1 MAVST
6 SFAVGDKEYHLRY
19 QNKQQQDIRNNGPK
33 KFLPEGSKIKRFQ
46 SPMQILDLMG
56 DMDVQIYLIEKGL
69 EWEQSGFPKI
79 DADKAADLRQEYLE
93 QGEADAGEKQEALM
107 ELLADALALN
117 VLGASA
123 KKLQE
128 KGKIA
133 QEKEAEKSHE
143 TKVEEYA
150 LINEARI
157 LAQARAAKKL
167 ADEGLA
173 GPGTNGTEKPQS
185 SV

>member
-6 SFAVGDKEYHLRY
+6 PLVVGGKEYHLRY
-19 QNKQQQDIRNNGPK
+19 TNRQQQDIRNNGPK
-33 KFLPEGSKIKRFQ
+33 KFLPEGSKVKRFA
-46 SPMQILDLMG
+46 SPMSILDYMG
-56 DMDVQIYLIEKGL
+56 DQDVQVYLIEKGL
-69 EWEQSGFPKI
+69 EWEQSGFEKI
-79 DADKAADLRQEYLE
+79 NADKAADLRQEYLE

-143 TKVEEYA
+143 KKVEEYA

-167 ADEGLA
+167 ELEGLP
-173 GPGTNGTEKPQS
+173 GPGTNTSENPQNS
-185 SV
+185 A

>member
-1 MAVST
+1 MPIST
-6 SFAVGDKEYHLRY
+6 SFAVGDKEFQLRY
-19 QNKQQQDIRNNGPK
+19 TNKQQQDIRANGPK
-33 KFLPEGSKIKRFQ
+33 KFLPEGHKIKKFQ
-46 SPMQILDLMG
+46 NPMQILDLMG

-69 EWEQSGFPKI
+69 EWDGSGAKKI
-79 DADKAADLRQEYLE
+79 DFDQAADLRQEYLE
-93 QGEADAGEKQEALM
+93 QGEADAGEKQEALI

-133 QEKEAEKSHE
+133 QAEAAEKSHE
-143 TKVEEYA
+143 QKVEEYA
-150 LINEARI
+150 LINEGRI

-167 ADEGLA
+167 ASEGLA
-173 GPGTNGTEKPQS
+173 GAGTTGSEKLPES
-185 SV
+185 P

>member
-1 MAVST
+1 MPVST
-6 SFAVGDKEYHLRY
+6 PFVIGDKEYHLRY
-19 QNKQQQDIRNNGPK
+19 TNRQQQDIRNNGPK
-33 KFLPEGSKIKRFQ
+33 RFLPEGSKIKRFQ
-46 SPMQILDLMG
+46 SPMQILDIMG
-56 DMDVQIYLIEKGL
+56 DMDVQTYLIEKGL
-69 EWEQSGFPKI
+69 EWELSGYDKI
-79 DADKAADLRQEYLE
+79 NFDKAADLRQEYLE
-93 QGEADAGEKQEALM
+93 QGEPDAGEKQEALM

-133 QEKEAEKSHE
+133 QEAEAEKSHE

-167 ADEGLA
+167 ANEGIA
-173 GPGTNGTEKPQS
+173 GPGTTGNEKPPGS
-185 SV
+185 A